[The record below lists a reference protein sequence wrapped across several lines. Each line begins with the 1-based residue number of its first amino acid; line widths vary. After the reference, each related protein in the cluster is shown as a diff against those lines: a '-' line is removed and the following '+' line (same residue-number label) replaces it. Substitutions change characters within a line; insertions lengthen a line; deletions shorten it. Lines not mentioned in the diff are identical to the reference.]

1 MKISKSQL
9 RKIVKEELGKSLDEM
24 ARKTDRPSDVAAGML
39 GALGGAATAAPVGA
53 ALTLP
58 GGPLVVL
65 GTALAMGTGAYVGS
79 KKAQNIWKSIYPD
92 ILEKTKPKYLTDTG
106 EEDMLKMLVSAR
118 ITAIVAQEKDKSV
131 KPESVEKILDEVWAA
146 YEPKE
151 KARMKFEKEK
161 LKIAMVNLSNDEE
174 FDKMGKIIKT
184 IHNETTEY
192 LKANNMLEGPAAA
205 ISRGVDIAADKI
217 QKAQQNVPKQL
228 SETKLRTPGQSAR
241 RASAVGTLVGGTV
254 GIGIGAL
261 LGLAT
266 GVGTTPATT
275 SVGATVGAGMGGAV
289 GIGAGALYDKYLLSK
304 VATES
309 DLVHIGKL
317 KKEESLL
324 GEEPWD
330 INLWLD
336 EAIGSLSSSQK
347 ESIIYEEGELLEAGQ
362 KEEEEELASQIIDYL
377 SKEGMLDTASEQSL
391 PAEEVP
397 QIGTDMG
404 IEDEHMIAESFRR
417 MRRLAGLK

>member
-1 MKISKSQL
+1 MKLTKRQL
-9 RKIVKEELGKSLDEM
+9 RKIIKEELTEADIEASFPEKAITG
-24 ARKTDRPSDVAAGML
+24 AAVAASIF
-39 GALGGAATAAPVGA
+39 ALPTTVG
-53 ALTLP
+53 
-58 GGPLVVL
+58 
-65 GTALAMGTGAYVGS
+65 
-79 KKAQNIWKSIYPD
+79 
-92 ILEKTKPKYLTDTG
+92 
-106 EEDMLKMLVSAR
+106 
-118 ITAIVAQEKDKSV
+118 
-131 KPESVEKILDEVWAA
+131 
-146 YEPKE
+146 
-151 KARMKFEKEK
+151 F
-161 LKIAMVNLSNDEE
+161 
-174 FDKMGKIIKT
+174 
-184 IHNETTEY
+184 
-192 LKANNMLEGPAAA
+192 
-205 ISRGVDIAADKI
+205 
-217 QKAQQNVPKQL
+217 
-228 SETKLRTPGQSAR
+228 
-241 RASAVGTLVGGTV
+241 GTLVGAIFVALGGGEALAAKLFKDTLRGESAIKLNGERIGEGKDDAKNLLLAFAAARASQLKAADAQEQGVKMLAGNTDEDITDKVMKQLFYTAIKGKQQGRIKFHRDALDEAEATILNSDDPELAEVKKVIEDVHSEVIAWLKKENMLASKIETFTNRVTKELPKLLNRREEIEEAKIRQGFRHKHGHKIGGITGLAIGT
-254 GIGIGAL
+254 L
-261 LGLAT
+261 LGTPGMALGAIA
-266 GVGTTPATT
+266 GVGGTQQ
-275 SVGATVGAGMGGAV
+275 GNK
-289 GIGAGALYDKYLLSK
+289 LYDKYLLSK

-404 IEDEHMIAESFRR
+404 IEDERMIAESFRR

>member
-1 MKISKSQL
+1 
-9 RKIVKEELGKSLDEM
+9 
-24 ARKTDRPSDVAAGML
+24 
-39 GALGGAATAAPVGA
+39 
-53 ALTLP
+53 
-58 GGPLVVL
+58 
-65 GTALAMGTGAYVGS
+65 
-79 KKAQNIWKSIYPD
+79 
-92 ILEKTKPKYLTDTG
+92 
-106 EEDMLKMLVSAR
+106 
-118 ITAIVAQEKDKSV
+118 
-131 KPESVEKILDEVWAA
+131 
-146 YEPKE
+146 
-151 KARMKFEKEK
+151 
-161 LKIAMVNLSNDEE
+161 
-174 FDKMGKIIKT
+174 
-184 IHNETTEY
+184 
-192 LKANNMLEGPAAA
+192 MLEGPAAA
-205 ISRGVDIAADKI
+205 ISRAVDSAADKI
-217 QKAQQNVPKQL
+217 QKVQQNDLKQL